1 MSGILLAFTFHVGSY
16 IWQFNQAGAGKVFYQ
31 RTIKGRVALE
41 GVGLH
46 SGERTRVELCPAPPD
61 TGVVFISRGITIKA
75 SCGNI
80 SDTAW
85 ATSLEKDGVKV
96 GTIEHL
102 LAALAALRVDNA
114 YIEIEGPEVPV
125 MDGSALPF
133 VKAIK
138 GVGMEIQKTP
148 RRYIKIVKEIT
159 VHDGDKSASVL
170 PATSSRLTAR
180 VDFGHPAISD
190 RSLTVDLDPRTFERE
205 LAPSRTFGFLKDAD
219 MLMKAGLAKGA
230 TLDNAVVVGDD
241 GVLNPG
247 GLRFPDEFVRHKML
261 DMVGDLSLLEMP
273 LIGHIVGDKSGHALN
288 RLLVH
293 EILTRPESWIMVE
306 GEAEMEETALAF
318 AVGQ

>member
-1 MSGILLAFTFHVGSY
+1 MEGMIGRD
-16 IWQFNQAGAGKVFYQ
+16 FN
-31 RTIKGRVALE
+31 
-41 GVGLH
+41 
-46 SGERTRVELCPAPPD
+46 
-61 TGVVFISRGITIKA
+61 
-75 SCGNI
+75 
-80 SDTAW
+80 
-85 ATSLEKDGVKV
+85 
-96 GTIEHL
+96 
-102 LAALAALRVDNA
+102 
-114 YIEIEGPEVPV
+114 
-125 MDGSALPF
+125 
-133 VKAIK
+133 
-138 GVGMEIQKTP
+138 
-148 RRYIKIVKEIT
+148 
-159 VHDGDKSASVL
+159 
-170 PATSSRLTAR
+170 
-180 VDFGHPAISD
+180 HPAISD